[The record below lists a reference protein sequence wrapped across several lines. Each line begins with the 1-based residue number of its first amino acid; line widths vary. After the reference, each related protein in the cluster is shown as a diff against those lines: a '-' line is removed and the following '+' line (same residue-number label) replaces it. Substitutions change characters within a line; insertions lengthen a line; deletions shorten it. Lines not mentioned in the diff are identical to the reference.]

1 MPKSEKKMQQTEL
14 RLTAWQSQ
22 DNTSV
27 WQQEYV
33 LYDENMFCLLVL
45 SLYL

>member
-14 RLTAWQSQ
+14 RLTVWQSQ

-27 WQQEYV
+27 WQQEYI
-33 LYDENMFCLLVL
+33 LCDNENMGFYVVF
-45 SLYL
+45 